1 MLDMTSFQS
10 ALKQYYTNDR
20 VENMT
25 YQDNPL
31 LALIP
36 KMESFGGKNLPIPI
50 IYGNPLIDEFL
61 SVFICVMNFA

>member
-20 VENMT
+20 VESMVYN
-25 YQDNPL
+25 DHPL

-36 KMESFGGKNLPIPI
+36 KMESFGK
-50 IYGNPLIDEFL
+50 
-61 SVFICVMNFA
+61 